1 MKRLTNLIEPTNV
14 IIVSD
19 AYINGD
25 RIVCRSGNDDFDLWA
40 KDWMIDDISGVAVLP
55 CCPESLNQSEQP
67 VEGLEEE
74 IENYYG
80 RMPDDTDK
88 IESARHFAEWG
99 AKHLKK

>member
-55 CCPESLNQSEQP
+55 GIIEPVGNFHDVVLHSLDMRKATERLGDGTCRIY
-67 VEGLEEE
+67 VVK
-74 IENYYG
+74 
-80 RMPDDTDK
+80 D
-88 IESARHFAEWG
+88 
-99 AKHLKK
+99 